1 MFVRCSTAVTLL
13 LLDLARPASASVC
26 HYDNLMPAFLAFE
39 QQTEDLPPERRAQ
52 LFADTFAPKYRDF
65 YSELGRVEDG
75 KGFPTSTRLRKDAL
89 GLLDPGHMESLP
101 GFAPLTQ
108 AKFEAVARSTGPEFD
123 HAQAAFS
130 DTFPD
135 FKCPA
140 EITLGPS
147 FLHFDGHVYFDK
159 AGGRHML
166 FGVDALAVE
175 HNQAEMPAIFAHEL
189 FHTYHR
195 EALGKAYPKDDGAL
209 WWSMWMEGLATY
221 ASQRLNPALS
231 PQQVLGFPPDLVTR
245 MQMPGVI
252 QRAARLLL
260 ADLDTSNSAWFETTH
275 TVSNLPPR
283 TGYYMGY
290 ELAASLGRDHSLDWL
305 AHLPP
310 AQVKQE
316 ARKFLMSETR

>member
-1 MFVRCSTAVTLL
+1 MKTAKLAVMGCAALTL
-13 LLDLARPASASVC
+13 AIPASAGVC
-26 HYDNLMPAFLAFE
+26 RHENLMPAFLAFE
-39 QQTEDLPPERRAQ
+39 RETKDLTPTQRANM
-52 LFADTFAPKYRDF
+52 FVNEFAPQHRNF
-65 YSELGRVEDG
+65 YEEVGRVEGDN
-75 KGFPTSTRLRKDAL
+75 GFPPAAKLRKNAL
-89 GLLDPGHMESLP
+89 GLLDPAHMESLP

-108 AKFEAVARSTGPEFD
+108 AKFEAVARSTGPNFD
-123 HAQAAFS
+123 HVQALFS

-135 FKCPA
+135 FKCPT
-140 EITLGPS
+140 EIMLGPS

-159 AGGRHML
+159 AGGQHML

-189 FHTYHR
+189 FHIYHR

-221 ASQRLNPALS
+221 ASQQLNPALS
-231 PQQVLGFPPDLVTR
+231 PQQVLGFPPDLVAR
-245 MQMPGVI
+245 MQMPGAI

-260 ADLDTSNSAWFETTH
+260 ADLDTSNSAWFETAH
-275 TVSNLPPR
+275 AVSNLPPR

-290 ELAASLGRDHSLDWL
+290 ELAASLGRDHSLEWL

-310 AQVKQE
+310 AQVKQD
-316 ARKFLMSETR
+316 ARKFLDAESR